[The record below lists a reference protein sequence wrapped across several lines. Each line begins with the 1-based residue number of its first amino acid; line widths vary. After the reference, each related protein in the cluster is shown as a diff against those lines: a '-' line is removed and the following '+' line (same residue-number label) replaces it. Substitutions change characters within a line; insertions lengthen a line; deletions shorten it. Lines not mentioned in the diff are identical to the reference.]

1 MRKGIK
7 RIRSSTI
14 RPELENIYG
23 TGNAKSGIIVGFL
36 LNFNLQIFNL
46 DILEIEI
53 KINWP
58 SWCCLTQAEH
68 KN

>member
-23 TGNAKSGIIVGFL
+23 TRNAKSGNIVGFL

-58 SWCCLTQAEH
+58 S
-68 KN
+68 